1 MSNINWKSIGGVVA
15 IIIIAWL
22 ICGCLLTIL
31 TGFIKSGNTNQGVY
45 KKGNSTI
52 IDKTRTTSFDK
63 NDDIII

>member
-1 MSNINWKSIGGVVA
+1 MSNINWNS
-15 IIIIAWL
+15 IAWL

-45 KKGNSTI
+45 KNDDII